1 MAREPYQVGNF
12 KGHVANSDHTLHEM
26 IHGARN
32 GFYRVIKEKYGADP
46 IDVRTI
52 IDDFYKKLH
61 TVQQPPNPPMGPP
74 HAPGSHNNTCSGF
87 KEGKKLSEIL
97 DEEDPLNSF

>member
-74 HAPGSHNNTCSGF
+74 HRGPTTIRVVASKRARNCLRLLMRGIP
-87 KEGKKLSEIL
+87 
-97 DEEDPLNSF
+97 